1 MKVTGKVFA
10 VTGGGSGIGRE
21 VVLELLR
28 RGARVA
34 AIDLRQGGLDGT
46 RERAGASAARLTTH
60 TVDVTDV
67 TAVAA
72 LPDAIIAAHGAVDGL
87 LNVAGIIQKFV
98 PFTELEVSDIE
109 RVLSVNFWGVVTMTR
124 AFLPHLLR
132 RPEAALV
139 NVSSMGAFIPVPGQ
153 TAYGASKAAVKLL
166 TEGLHAELRATPVA
180 VTVVFPGAVAT
191 SITENSG
198 VRAPAVAGAND
209 NAANARV
216 LPPGKAAAIIV
227 RGMEKGAYRVLVG
240 RDARVMD
247 LFTRL
252 VPERAMTM
260 IADKMASLLQR

>member
-34 AIDLRQGGLDGT
+34 AIDLRNEGLDGT
-46 RERAGASAARLTTH
+46 RQRAGATAARLTTH
-60 TVDVTDV
+60 TADVTDV
-67 TAVAA
+67 AAVAA
-72 LPDAIIAAHGAVDGL
+72 LPDAIIEAHGAVDGL
-87 LNVAGIIQKFV
+87 LNVAGIIQRFV
-98 PFTELEVSDIE
+98 PFAELDVADIE
-109 RVLSVNFWGVVTMTR
+109 RVLSVNFWGVVTTTR
-124 AFLPHLLR
+124 AFLPHLMQ

-153 TAYGASKAAVKLL
+153 TIYGASKAAVKLL
-166 TEGLHAELRATPVA
+166 TEGLHAELLGSTVA

-198 VRAPAVAGAND
+198 VHAPAVAGAND
-209 NAANARV
+209 NASNAKV
-216 LPPGKAAAIIV
+216 LPPDRAAAIIIK
-227 RGMEKGAYRVLVG
+227 GMEKGAYRVLVG
-240 RDARVMD
+240 RDAQMMD

-260 IADKMASLLQR
+260 IAGKMAGLLQR